1 VPVLARQNIFKGG
14 ISNLLQKNLC
24 RLKVLWSGGINVK
37 WQEFKAR
44 MQVGLEKFMRGRNG
58 VDQFTL
64 FILVASAAV
73 LLFARIFGLHLLR
86 LVYYAGVIWAL
97 YRTFSRSL
105 FRRRRENQL
114 FLEKNRAAGAWLK
127 VQRRIF
133 QERNTHRHFKCPN
146 CKQRLRVPKGRG
158 KITISCAKCGE
169 KFSRKS

>member
-1 VPVLARQNIFKGG
+1 LWQLCFLREEFLSCCRRTCAGELFRFGG
-14 ISNLLQKNLC
+14 
-24 RLKVLWSGGINVK
+24 VDVK
-37 WQEFKAR
+37 WQEFKTR
-44 MQVGLEKFMRGRNG
+44 LQMGLQRFMYGRNG

-64 FILVASAAV
+64 FILIASVAV
-73 LLFARIFGLHLLR
+73 LFLARIFRFPLLQ

-114 FLEKNRAAGAWLK
+114 FLEKKGAVEAWFR

-133 QERNTHRHFKCPN
+133 QERDTHRHFKCPK
-146 CKQRLRVPKGRG
+146 CRQRLRVPKGRG
-158 KITISCAKCGE
+158 KITITCAKCGE